1 MEIKLNQNYVS
12 VCFRYCNNKLIQA
25 ESLGVRELIKIG
37 STYSH
42 WLMANNYISHGN
54 KLKADKNFLYTYSI
68 YEDSYTGD
76 TYKTVVKHYPTNKKL
91 ELTKP
96 QLVRYQKELD
106 KQLKEDTS
114 FILEELYK
122 AIAYKREQEQALVNF
137 DLKKL
142 TGKELLILADL
153 FEVKVPARTRS
164 TINKLKIVEFTIDE
178 ETNQVQSCGFRGS
191 FSKSYN
197 GDSLWDLINKIIS
210 CKQDK
215 EDHDNMTSEDHAM
228 IDRLFA
234 KS

>member
-1 MEIKLNQNYVS
+1 MEIKLNQNYIS
-12 VCFRYCNNKLIQA
+12 VFLKYRNDILVHA
-25 ESLGVRELIKIG
+25 ESLGIRELVKFN
-37 STYSH
+37 SNNSQ
-42 WLMANNYISHGN
+42 WLMASNAISYGERLKKADNYIYAEHTYF
-54 KLKADKNFLYTYSI
+54 DKWDNTKYTLI
-68 YEDSYTGD
+68 
-76 TYKTVVKHYPTNKKL
+76 VKHYPTNKKL

-106 KQLKEDTS
+106 KRLKEDTS

-122 AIAYKREQEQALVNF
+122 AIAYKKEQEQALVNF
-137 DLKKL
+137 DLKKVI
-142 TGKELLILADL
+142 GKELLILADL
-153 FEVKVPARTRS
+153 FELKVPARTRS

-178 ETNQVQSCGFRGS
+178 ETNRVQSCGFRGS

-215 EDHDNMTSEDHAM
+215 EDHDNMTAEDHAV

-234 KS
+234 KG